1 MNQVAQLK
9 SNAMNTAIEGW
20 FREHP
25 AMAMRGI
32 DEPTWLALCNSVY
45 PGASSESILMAVDYC
60 QARGLDVML
69 KPVHLVPMS
78 VKTGQ
83 KDGSGKDIY
92 ANRDVAMPGIG
103 LYRIQASRA
112 GDYAGAEEPEFG
124 PEVTKTF
131 RHEYS
136 GKVTEKTIT
145 YPAWCKYTVAK
156 LIGDRI
162 VKFSAKEFWLEN
174 YATQS
179 RFSELPNAMW
189 EKRPYGQLAK
199 CAEAQALR
207 RAWPDIGQE
216 PTAEEMQGKGFDD
229 LRDITPPKE
238 GDAPQEPEIKQ
249 LPVYPQEKFD
259 AKLSNWVDQI
269 DSGSRT
275 ADDVI
280 ATLSSRYQLTGEQI
294 NTLKNTGA
302 PA

>member
-1 MNQVAQLK
+1 MNQVTQLRRAAVNSAVEK
-9 SNAMNTAIEGW
+9 W
-20 FREHP
+20 FADNP
-25 AMAMRGI
+25 AMAVRGI

-45 PGASSESILMAVDYC
+45 PGANYESILMAVDYC

-83 KDGSGKDIY
+83 KDGQGKDIY

-103 LYRIQASRA
+103 LYRIQASRS

-145 YPAWCKYTVAK
+145 YPAWCKYTVSK

-162 VKFSAKEFWLEN
+162 VSFSAKEFWLEN

-179 RFSELPNAMW
+179 RYSELPNAMW
-189 EKRPYGQLAK
+189 EKRPYAQLAK
-199 CAEAQALR
+199 CAEAQVLR

-229 LRDITPPKE
+229 LRDITPPKQ
-238 GDAPQEPEIKQ
+238 DATQEHPAIEYC
-249 LPVYPQEKFD
+249 P
-259 AKLSNWVDQI
+259 
-269 DSGSRT
+269 
-275 ADDVI
+275 DDVFAADLKKYRRHI
-280 ATLSSRYQLTGEQI
+280 ASGARTHDEFINHMNTRFQLTKEQEDEI
-294 NTLKNTGA
+294 RAIKPNTEE
-302 PA
+302 